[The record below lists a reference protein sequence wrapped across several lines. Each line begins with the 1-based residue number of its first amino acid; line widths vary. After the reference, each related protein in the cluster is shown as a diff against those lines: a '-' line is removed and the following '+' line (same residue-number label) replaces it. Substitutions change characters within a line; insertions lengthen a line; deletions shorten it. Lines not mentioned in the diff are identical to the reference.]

1 MQHPYYPS
9 PDKFVPDS
17 ASIDAWLKTR
27 KNNSEN
33 KPGIFETVDY
43 NRDRNWSIASI
54 LIELAAFY
62 FTFIGA
68 FSTYKKN
75 GDIKLVIIALVVV
88 LLFVIFDVIGIML
101 HGQDKPNKTLNRS
114 LYLVTTNPAQKAII
128 YEALKETTWREFL
141 GFMLLSIS
149 AVMKILALWYFFQM
163 SSIQILVIFTILYVL
178 VIYIHSVHTVFWW
191 PARKLKKSIKKQ
203 SEKFEE
209 YFSKKLPTNPANT
222 ISSMNH
228 YSFSFD
234 SKCVLNESVIE
245 TCSEGRINV
254 VSNGNGNFTL
264 NAKGPIWDENIV
276 HLASQWDQQYVT
288 DLIHA
293 CITVQLLQNN
303 VIVNGSAPNSIV
315 SNAQNNQSVN

>member
-1 MQHPYYPS
+1 MQYPYYPN
-9 PDKFVPDS
+9 PDKFIPDS
-17 ASIDAWLKTR
+17 SSIDAWLKTR

-75 GDIKLVIIALVVV
+75 GDIRLIIIALVIV
-88 LLFVIFDVIGIML
+88 LLFVIFDIIGIML
-101 HGQDKPNKTLNRS
+101 HGQDKPTKTINRS
-114 LYLVTTNPAQKAII
+114 LYLVTTDPTQKAQI
-128 YEALKETTWREFL
+128 YESLKETTWREFL

-149 AVMKILALWYFFQM
+149 AVMKIFALWYFFQL

-178 VIYIHSVHTVFWW
+178 VIYIHSVHTVYWW
-191 PARKLKKSIKKQ
+191 PARKLKKSIGKQ
-203 SEKFEE
+203 SAKFEE
-209 YFSKKLPTNPANT
+209 YFAQSLPTNAANT

-228 YSFSFD
+228 YTFSFN
-234 SKCVLNESVIE
+234 SQGVLNEQVIS
-245 TCSEGRINV
+245 TCANGRIKVISEGK
-254 VSNGNGNFTL
+254 GNYTL
-264 NAKGPIWDENIV
+264 IALGPIWDENIV

-288 DLIHA
+288 DLINA

-303 VIVNGSAPNSIV
+303 VIVNGAAPNPSL
-315 SNAQNNQSVN
+315 